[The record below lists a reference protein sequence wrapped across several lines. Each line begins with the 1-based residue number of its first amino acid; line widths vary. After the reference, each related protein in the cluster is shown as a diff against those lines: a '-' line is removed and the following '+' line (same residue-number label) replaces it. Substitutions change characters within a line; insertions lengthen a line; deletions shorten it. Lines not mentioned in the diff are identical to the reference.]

1 VTGHVVGCL
10 CALVGLALATVAA
23 VAAFGA
29 VGAGVASLLWLVV
42 GVLLVDVEALQ
53 R

>member
-1 VTGHVVGCL
+1 MTGHVLGVVA
-10 CALVGLALATVAA
+10 ALVGLALATVAA
-23 VAAFGA
+23 VVSFGA
-29 VGAGVASLLWLVV
+29 AGAGVAALLWLGL

>member
-1 VTGHVVGCL
+1 MTGHVLGVVA
-10 CALVGLALATVAA
+10 ALVGLTLASVAA
-23 VAAFGA
+23 CVAFGA
-29 VGAGVASLLWLVV
+29 VGAAVASVLWLGL

>member
-1 VTGHVVGCL
+1 MTGHVLGCL
-10 CALVGLALATVAA
+10 AALVGVALATVAA
-23 VAAFGA
+23 VVAFGA
-29 VGAGVASLLWLVV
+29 AGAGVASLVWLGV

>member
-1 VTGHVVGCL
+1 MSGHVLGVVA
-10 CALVGLALATVAA
+10 ALVGLALATVAA
-23 VAAFGA
+23 CVAFGA
-29 VGAGVASLLWLVV
+29 VGAALASVLWLVV

>member
-1 VTGHVVGCL
+1 VTGHVLGVVA
-10 CALVGLALATVAA
+10 ALVGLTLATVAA
-23 VAAFGA
+23 CVTFGA
-29 VGAGVASLLWLVV
+29 VGAGVASVLWLGL